1 MTVPDTVVS
10 GGVFAI
16 LEWGIRQGY
25 KESYEKSYKEG
36 YEEGIRLE
44 KQMIFQYIEDAQRK
58 GVSNTQ
64 IVDDLINRRDVV
76 KGFMEA

>member
-25 KESYEKSYKEG
+25 KEG
-36 YEEGIRLE
+36 YEEEIRLE
-44 KQMIFQYIEDAQRK
+44 KRMIFQYIEDAQRK
-58 GVSNTQ
+58 GIPADQ
-64 IVDDLINRRDVV
+64 IVDDLINRRYDV